1 MSTDFRREVS
11 FAATMEKAATREE
24 LIALLQGLSGRALR
38 TRAEIDAYLA
48 EATAKD
54 RAHVRRRA
62 AWRSAKNAL
71 LAIALAMAFLQ
82 YYFLDVY
89 AQIAALP
96 RVPLIASSSSR

>member
-1 MSTDFRREVS
+1 MSTDFRRQVS
-11 FAATMEKAATREE
+11 FAATAEKAATREE
-24 LIALLQGLSGRALR
+24 LIALLQGMSGRALR

-48 EATAKD
+48 VAADKD
-54 RAHVRRRA
+54 AARFRRRA
-62 AWRSAKNAL
+62 AWRVAKNTL

-96 RVPLIASSSSR
+96 RVMLIASSFGR